1 MGSNSK
7 TMQCKVCPLLVL
19 LLATSLSGLN
29 VPGYPYMIPR
39 SPTSYLI
46 PSNFLSSSL
55 PAALPYS
62 IPANRAVI
70 CSACS
75 CDNDFF
81 CGWNCPKCSSDSFC
95 SSCSCLTSLGCTKNC
110 QSCKGPAQD
119 SQGSPHLPVW
129 HHQVLLPASLASFL
143 SFTMEFSIRDAPSSS
158 MDWLVCTASLH
169 SGALPRW
176 M

>member
-29 VPGYPYMIPR
+29 VPGYPYLIPR

-55 PAALPYS
+55 PAAVTVTSSVAGTVPSVPLTHS
-62 IPANRAVI
+62 VAPAAVSPLWAVLRTARVARDQLRI
-70 CSACS
+70 L
-75 CDNDFF
+75 
-81 CGWNCPKCSSDSFC
+81 KV
-95 SSCSCLTSLGCTKNC
+95 L
-110 QSCKGPAQD
+110 
-119 SQGSPHLPVW
+119 PHLPVW